1 MRTQL
6 ASLAFGLA
14 LSGAAVASPVVVDA
28 QTVPIIVGG
37 SGVDPA
43 VESCG
48 ADDACLRRV
57 LEGRGRLTI
66 EEAMRL
72 FAVYQRMGD
81 RAAGC
86 RLAHV
91 LVDSPI
97 LPAAQALL
105 VRSYVSLDCR

>member
-1 MRTQL
+1 MRTRIACL
-6 ASLAFGLA
+6 AFVLSLAVPA
-14 LSGAAVASPVVVDA
+14 LA
-28 QTVPIIVGG
+28 QTLPVIVGG

-48 ADDACLRRV
+48 TDDGCLRHV
-57 LEGRGRLTI
+57 LGGRGRLTV

-81 RAAGC
+81 SAAAC

-91 LVDSPI
+91 LADSPI
-97 LPAAQALL
+97 IPRPEQLL
-105 VRSYVSLDCR
+105 VRSYVSLSCH